1 MILHHLGSHVFIVL
15 SFLIPLIIVITT
27 TLNTTPLLPAEA
39 QLQNPFMAP
48 TVAPEIQDSNLKAE
62 LVYSGS
68 GLPTNMAFIGPDDIL
83 LLSKNDGKVL
93 RIKDGKNLGPVLE
106 VNVTGKD
113 EMGLLGIATEPYKNQ
128 KYPTKVFLY

>member
-1 MILHHLGSHVFIVL
+1 MILHHLGSRVFIVL

-27 TLNTTPLLPAEA
+27 TLNTIPLLPAEA

-68 GLPTNMAFIGPDDIL
+68 GFPTNMAFIGPDDIL

-93 RIKDGKNLGPVLE
+93 RIKDVRIL
-106 VNVTGKD
+106 
-113 EMGLLGIATEPYKNQ
+113 AQ
-128 KYPTKVFLY
+128 F